1 MRNID
6 KRLEA
11 LKYLTDNLNFIIYTL
26 VIDKEKL
33 YKEKGG
39 LRFKEVFYKYFQKIF
54 LSQINN
60 NFFDFE
66 IHMDNLINEKYEIEL
81 KKYVTENYQNSF
93 FEKYNISD
101 DKEQPLIQL
110 ADLLAGSLGR
120 VFNSSFQS
128 ERSEELF
135 FLLKPKLAKISFF
148 PLKEY
153 DERLQIGANELY
165 VDEEISNIVRGDAEN
180 ISENE
185 DDMIIKC
192 LLDYLLWNQKV
203 LPYNYTQTYEI
214 LSNIKHSTGKD
225 VSVENL
231 RIIIRDL
238 RYKGVIIISSSNK
251 SGYKLAVNKSDV
263 YIYFGH
269 YLKHVI
275 PMLKKVEIANSIFM
289 NKTVGDFIP
298 LDEMNELKKLVDT
311 LSI

>member
-1 MRNID
+1 LRNID

-225 VSVENL
+225 VSV
-231 RIIIRDL
+231 
-238 RYKGVIIISSSNK
+238 
-251 SGYKLAVNKSDV
+251 
-263 YIYFGH
+263 
-269 YLKHVI
+269 
-275 PMLKKVEIANSIFM
+275 
-289 NKTVGDFIP
+289 
-298 LDEMNELKKLVDT
+298 
-311 LSI
+311 